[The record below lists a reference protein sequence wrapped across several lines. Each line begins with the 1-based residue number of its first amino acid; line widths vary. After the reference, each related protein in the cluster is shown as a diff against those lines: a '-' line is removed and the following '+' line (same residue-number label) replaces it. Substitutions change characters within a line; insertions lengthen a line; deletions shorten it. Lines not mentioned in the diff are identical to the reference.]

1 MVQAERKF
9 QLPVG
14 DELDGVRKIRGR
26 AMTRLRARR
35 DLNHAEIRDAF
46 RRLGWSVWDTAAC
59 GHGAPDLVCG
69 KDGRNI
75 LVEVKSPGGVL
86 TQDEADF
93 SMAWMGEYI
102 TVRCLA
108 DVVRLTNG

>member
-1 MVQAERKF
+1 M
-9 QLPVG
+9 
-14 DELDGVRKIRGR
+14 
-26 AMTRLRARR
+26 RLRARR
-35 DLNHAEIRDAF
+35 DLNHAEIHDAF
-46 RRLGWSVWDTAAC
+46 RRLGWSVWDTAAM

-69 KDGRNI
+69 KHGRNV

-93 SMAWMGEYI
+93 SAAWRGEYI

-108 DVVRLTNG
+108 DVIRLTEEVSQRQR